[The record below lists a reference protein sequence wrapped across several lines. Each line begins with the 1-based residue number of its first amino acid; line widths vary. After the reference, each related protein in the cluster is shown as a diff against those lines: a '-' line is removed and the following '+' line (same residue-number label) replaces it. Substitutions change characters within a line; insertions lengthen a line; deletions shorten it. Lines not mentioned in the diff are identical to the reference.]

1 MTDKEFMKKIYALA
15 FGEGACESPVPYE
28 PEEVVERIEKY
39 TNASFLDEDLEREVD
54 EAIKTLWGELF
65 SVSGVESARAMN
77 TIIKA
82 LNKFH
87 TNSNDNG
94 ETDAFK
100 YLY

>member
-1 MTDKEFMKKIYALA
+1 MNDKEFKEAIYSLA

-54 EAIKTLWGELF
+54 EAIKTIWGELF
-65 SVSGVESARAMN
+65 SVSDIN

-100 YLY
+100 YY

>member
-1 MTDKEFMKKIYALA
+1 MTDKEFKEAIYALA

-54 EAIKTLWGELF
+54 EAIKTLWGKCSRSYQLA
-65 SVSGVESARAMN
+65 VPAIN

-100 YLY
+100 YY